1 MATTGKLREEI
12 FLVFICSL
20 AKHPMSTYC
29 VPGIVPLAD
38 EHRDL
43 RRWIYQEAKGQR
55 VPVLSECGNMYGGW
69 G

>member
-1 MATTGKLREEI
+1 MATTGKLRVKI

-20 AKHPMSTYC
+20 AKHSMSTYC

-43 RRWIYQEAKGQR
+43 RRWIYQRPRGKGFQF
-55 VPVLSECGNMYGGW
+55 
-69 G
+69 